1 MTSALVLHPGLGER
15 VMFLYDNGALDG
27 IGKGTL
33 QQDSMAPANAGQTDG
48 VKTSSSSSC
57 PPCQAPQ
64 GSPTAATLGYGYPF
78 GASGYYGCRVGHG
91 MGAHVK
97 ATCGSAAQTAA
108 ASLASGYGP
117 HSLVDKYVQDVSVG
131 LQPSNGVG
139 SSVAAGGG
147 GVGGGGGGGIGGGGG
162 GVVGGGGGIGG
173 GGVGDDYTSGRAAKD
188 FAFYPSYGSA
198 YHHHHH
204 HHQHM
209 PGYLDMP
216 VVPHA
221 SLAPPSEGRHD
232 PILHHGMDGYHHQPW
247 ALPNGWNGQ
256 MYCAKEQSQLSHL
269 WKSPLAD
276 GSQPPHEMSLFR
288 RGRKKRVPYTKVQLK
303 ELEREYAANKFIT
316 KDKRRKISAAISLSE
331 RQVTIWFQ
339 NRRVK
344 EKKVVSKMKTTHL

>member
-48 VKTSSSSSC
+48 VKTSSSSC

-147 GVGGGGGGGIGGGGG
+147 GVG
-162 GVVGGGGGIGG
+162 
-173 GGVGDDYTSGRAAKD
+173 AKD